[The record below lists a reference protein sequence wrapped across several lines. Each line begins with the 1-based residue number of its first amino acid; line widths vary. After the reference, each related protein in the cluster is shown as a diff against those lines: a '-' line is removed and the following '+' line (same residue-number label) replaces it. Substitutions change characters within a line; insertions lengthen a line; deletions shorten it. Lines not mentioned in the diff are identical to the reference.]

1 MLVRSNERNTVL
13 KKLEEL
19 NSLLRDKKKL
29 KKYFGTDGIRGIP
42 NKNLTKEIV
51 SNVTCS
57 VEDILKPTS
66 VAVILDTR
74 DSSLE
79 ILNWICEGFS
89 ENIEVINYGI
99 LPSGSMPI
107 LLETF
112 GHNLG
117 IIISASHNP
126 SEYNGIKLINENGS
140 KLQDEIEIEI
150 EANIENISLPSAHS
164 SFKESEEGFKV
175 YFEFLNQ
182 ILDFDL
188 TKFDLLIDS
197 ANGSAYKII
206 DELLKDNDSKFKMI
220 ANEPNGENINL
231 ASGATNTENLIKN
244 LKKGEIGAAFDGDA
258 DRLIMVDENGITC
271 NGDVLILLIAKYLS
285 STNQLNNDVVVSTVM
300 SNFGFKT
307 AMEKNNFKNI
317 ETAVGDKYVAEAMLE
332 SNASIGGE
340 QSGHIIIS
348 DKLPVGDGLLTLI
361 YSLKA
366 LSFFK
371 TTLSQFREDNIKEYP
386 QKLINI
392 ELNSM
397 PDIKQL
403 EELDNIARILSE
415 EENLDGRYL
424 IRNSGTE
431 PLLRVLVEAS
441 EEESVKKFSENLVNK
456 IKNFLQTQISFL

>member
-1 MLVRSNERNTVL
+1 M
-13 KKLEEL
+13 
-19 NSLLRDKKKL
+19 

-42 NKNLTKEIV
+42 NKNLTKKIV

-79 ILNWICEGFS
+79 ILDWICEGFS

-99 LPSGSMPI
+99 LPSGSMPV

-150 EANIENISLPSAHS
+150 EANIENTSLPSAHTS
-164 SFKESEEGFKV
+164 YKESEEGFKV

-188 TKFDLLIDS
+188 TNFDLLIDS

-206 DELLKDNDSKFKMI
+206 DELLKDNDSKYKMI

-231 ASGATNTENLIKN
+231 ASGATHTENLIKN

-361 YSLKA
+361 YTLKA

-397 PDIKQL
+397 PDMKQL

-441 EEESVKKFSENLVNK
+441 EDESVEKFSENLVNK
-456 IKNFLQTQISFL
+456 IKNFLQT

>member
-1 MLVRSNERNTVL
+1 
-13 KKLEEL
+13 
-19 NSLLRDKKKL
+19 L

-79 ILNWICEGFS
+79 ILDWICEGFS

-99 LPSGSMPI
+99 LPSGSMPV

-126 SEYNGIKLINENGS
+126 SEYNGIKLIDENGS

-150 EANIENISLPSAHS
+150 EANIENISLPIAHTS
-164 SFKESEEGFKV
+164 YKESEEGFKV

-188 TKFDLLIDS
+188 TNFDLLIDS

-231 ASGATNTENLIKN
+231 ASGATHTENLIKN

-258 DRLIMVDENGITC
+258 DRLIMVDENGIAC

-371 TTLSQFREDNIKEYP
+371 TTLSQFRDDNIKEYP

-397 PDIKQL
+397 PDMNQL
-403 EELDNIARILSE
+403 EELDNIAGILSE

-441 EEESVKKFSENLVNK
+441 EEESVEKFSENLVNK
-456 IKNFLQTQISFL
+456 IKNFLQT

>member
-1 MLVRSNERNTVL
+1 M
-13 KKLEEL
+13 
-19 NSLLRDKKKL
+19 

-79 ILNWICEGFS
+79 ILDWICEGFS

-99 LPSGSMPI
+99 LPSGSMPV

-126 SEYNGIKLINENGS
+126 SEYNGIKLIDENGS

-150 EANIENISLPSAHS
+150 EANIENISLPSAHTS
-164 SFKESEEGFKV
+164 YKESEEGFKV

-188 TKFDLLIDS
+188 TNFDLLIDS

-231 ASGATNTENLIKN
+231 ASGATHTENLIKN

-271 NGDVLILLIAKYLS
+271 NGDVLILLIAKYFS

-441 EEESVKKFSENLVNK
+441 EEESVEKFSENLVNK
-456 IKNFLQTQISFL
+456 IKNFLQT

>member
-1 MLVRSNERNTVL
+1 M
-13 KKLEEL
+13 
-19 NSLLRDKKKL
+19 

-51 SNVTCS
+51 SNVACS

-79 ILNWICEGFS
+79 ILDWICEGFS

-99 LPSGSMPI
+99 LPSGSMPV
-107 LLETF
+107 LLDHF

-126 SEYNGIKLINENGS
+126 SEYNGIKLIDENGS

-150 EANIENISLPSAHS
+150 EANIENISLPSAHTS
-164 SFKESEEGFKV
+164 YKDSEEGFKV

-182 ILDFDL
+182 VLDFDL
-188 TKFDLLIDS
+188 TNFDLLIDS

-206 DELLKDNDSKFKMI
+206 EELLKDNDSKFKMI

-231 ASGATNTENLIKN
+231 ASGATHTENLIKN
-244 LKKGEIGAAFDGDA
+244 LKRGEIGAAFDGDA
-258 DRLIMVDENGITC
+258 DRLIMVDEDGITC
-271 NGDVLILLIAKYLS
+271 NGDIIILLIAKYLS

-307 AMEKNNFKNI
+307 AMEKNNFENI

-361 YSLKA
+361 YSLKS

-371 TTLSQFREDNIKEYP
+371 TTLSQFRVDNIKEYP

-392 ELNSM
+392 ELKNM
-397 PDIKQL
+397 PDVNQL
-403 EELDNIARILSE
+403 KELDNIAKILSE

-441 EEESVKKFSENLVNK
+441 DEESVKKFSENLVNK
-456 IKNFLQTQISFL
+456 IKNFLQT

>member
-1 MLVRSNERNTVL
+1 M
-13 KKLEEL
+13 
-19 NSLLRDKKKL
+19 

-74 DSSLE
+74 HSSLE
-79 ILNWICEGFS
+79 ILDWICEGFS

-99 LPSGSMPI
+99 LPSGSMPV

-150 EANIENISLPSAHS
+150 EANIENISLPSAHTTY
-164 SFKESEEGFKV
+164 KESEEGFKV

-188 TKFDLLIDS
+188 TNFDLLIDS

-231 ASGATNTENLIKN
+231 DSGATHTENLIKN

-348 DKLPVGDGLLTLI
+348 DKLPVGDGLLTFI

-371 TTLSQFREDNIKEYP
+371 ITLSQFREDNIKEYP

-403 EELDNIARILSE
+403 EELDNIGRKLSE

-441 EEESVKKFSENLVNK
+441 EEESVEKFSENLVNK
-456 IKNFLQTQISFL
+456 IKNFLQT

>member
-1 MLVRSNERNTVL
+1 
-13 KKLEEL
+13 
-19 NSLLRDKKKL
+19 L

-79 ILNWICEGFS
+79 ILDWICEGFS

-99 LPSGSMPI
+99 LPSGSMPV

-150 EANIENISLPSAHS
+150 EANIENISLPSAHTTY
-164 SFKESEEGFKV
+164 KESEEGFKV

-188 TKFDLLIDS
+188 TNFDLLIDS

-231 ASGATNTENLIKN
+231 DSGATHTENLIKN

-403 EELDNIARILSE
+403 EELDNIGRKLSE

-441 EEESVKKFSENLVNK
+441 EEESVEKFSENLVNK
-456 IKNFLQTQISFL
+456 IKNFLQT

>member
-1 MLVRSNERNTVL
+1 M
-13 KKLEEL
+13 
-19 NSLLRDKKKL
+19 

-51 SNVTCS
+51 SNVACS

-74 DSSLE
+74 NSSLE
-79 ILNWICEGFS
+79 ILDWICEGFS
-89 ENIEVINYGI
+89 ENIELINYGI
-99 LPSGSMPI
+99 LPSGSMP
-107 LLETF
+107 LLLDHF

-126 SEYNGIKLINENGS
+126 SEYNGIKLIDENGS
-140 KLQDEIEIEI
+140 KLQDEIEIDI
-150 EANIENISLPSAHS
+150 EANIENISLPSAHTS
-164 SFKESEEGFKV
+164 YKDSDEGFKV

-182 ILDFDL
+182 VLDFDL
-188 TKFDLLIDS
+188 TNFNLLIDS

-206 DELLKDNDSKFKMI
+206 EELLKDNDSTFKMI

-231 ASGATNTENLIKN
+231 ASGATHTENLIKK
-244 LKKGEIGAAFDGDA
+244 LKRGEIGAAFDGDA
-258 DRLIMVDENGITC
+258 DRLIMVDEDGITC
-271 NGDVLILLIAKYLS
+271 NGDILILLIAKYLS

-361 YSLKA
+361 YTLKA

-371 TTLSQFREDNIKEYP
+371 TTLSKFRNDNIKEYP
-386 QKLINI
+386 QRLINI
-392 ELNSM
+392 ELNNM
-397 PDIKQL
+397 PDINQL
-403 EELDNIARILSE
+403 EELDNIAKILSE
-415 EENLDGRYL
+415 EKNLDGRYL

-441 EEESVKKFSENLVNK
+441 EEESVKNFSENLVNK
-456 IKNFLQTQISFL
+456 IKNFLQT

>member
-1 MLVRSNERNTVL
+1 
-13 KKLEEL
+13 
-19 NSLLRDKKKL
+19 L

-51 SNVTCS
+51 SNVACS

-79 ILNWICEGFS
+79 ILDWICEGFS

-99 LPSGSMPI
+99 LPSGSMPV
-107 LLETF
+107 LLDQF

-126 SEYNGIKLINENGS
+126 SEYNGIKLIDENGS

-150 EANIENISLPSAHS
+150 EANFTNISLPTAHTS
-164 SFKESEEGFKV
+164 YKDSEEGFKI

-188 TKFDLLIDS
+188 TNFDLLIDS

-206 DELLKDNDSKFKMI
+206 EQLLNDNNSKFKMI
-220 ANEPNGENINL
+220 ANTPNGENINL
-231 ASGATNTENLIKN
+231 NSGATHTENLIKN
-244 LKKGEIGAAFDGDA
+244 LKKEEIGVAFDGDA
-258 DRLIMVDENGITC
+258 DRLIMVDEKGITC

-285 STNQLNNDVVVSTVM
+285 STNQLNNDIVVSTVM
-300 SNFGFKT
+300 SNFGFKI

-332 SNASIGGE
+332 NKASIGGE

-361 YSLKA
+361 YALKA

-386 QKLINI
+386 QKLTNI
-392 ELNSM
+392 ELNNM
-397 PDIKQL
+397 PDINQL
-403 EELDNIARILSE
+403 KELDKIAKILSE

-441 EEESVKKFSENLVNK
+441 EEEFVDKFSEDLVNK
-456 IKNFLQTQISFL
+456 IKNFLQT

>member
-1 MLVRSNERNTVL
+1 M
-13 KKLEEL
+13 
-19 NSLLRDKKKL
+19 

-51 SNVTCS
+51 SNVACS

-79 ILNWICEGFS
+79 ILDWICEGFS

-99 LPSGSMPI
+99 LPSGSMPV
-107 LLETF
+107 LLDQF

-126 SEYNGIKLINENGS
+126 SEYNGIKLIDENGS

-150 EANIENISLPSAHS
+150 EANFTNISLPTAHTS
-164 SFKESEEGFKV
+164 YKDSEEGFKT

-188 TKFDLLIDS
+188 TNFDLLIDS

-206 DELLKDNDSKFKMI
+206 EELLNDNNSKFKMI
-220 ANEPNGENINL
+220 ANTPNGENINL
-231 ASGATNTENLIKN
+231 NSGATHTENLMKN
-244 LKKGEIGAAFDGDA
+244 LKKEEIGVAFDGDA
-258 DRLIMVDENGITC
+258 DRLIMVDEKGITC

-285 STNQLNNDVVVSTVM
+285 STNQLNNDIVVSTVM
-300 SNFGFKT
+300 SNFGFKI

-332 SNASIGGE
+332 NKASIGGE

-361 YSLKA
+361 YALKA

-386 QKLINI
+386 QKLTNI
-392 ELNSM
+392 ELNNM
-397 PDIKQL
+397 PDINQL
-403 EELDNIARILSE
+403 KELDKIAKILSE

-441 EEESVKKFSENLVNK
+441 EKEFVDRFSEDLVNK
-456 IKNFLQTQISFL
+456 IKNFLQT

>member
-1 MLVRSNERNTVL
+1 M
-13 KKLEEL
+13 
-19 NSLLRDKKKL
+19 

-79 ILNWICEGFS
+79 ILDWICEGFS

-99 LPSGSMPI
+99 LPSGSMPV

-150 EANIENISLPSAHS
+150 EANIENISLPSAHTS
-164 SFKESEEGFKV
+164 YKESEEGFKV

-182 ILDFDL
+182 VLDFDL
-188 TKFDLLIDS
+188 TNFDLLIDS

-231 ASGATNTENLIKN
+231 ASGATHTENLIKN

-397 PDIKQL
+397 PDMKQL

-441 EEESVKKFSENLVNK
+441 EEESVEKFSENLVNK
-456 IKNFLQTQISFL
+456 IKNFLQT

>member
-1 MLVRSNERNTVL
+1 M
-13 KKLEEL
+13 
-19 NSLLRDKKKL
+19 

-79 ILNWICEGFS
+79 ILDWISEGFS

-99 LPSGSMPI
+99 LPSGSMPL

-126 SEYNGIKLINENGS
+126 SEYNCIKLIYENGS
-140 KLQDEIEIEI
+140 KFQDQIEIEI
-150 EANIENISLPSAHS
+150 EANIENISLPIAHTS
-164 SFKESEEGFKV
+164 YKESEEGFKV

-188 TKFDLLIDS
+188 TNFDLIIDS

-231 ASGATNTENLIKN
+231 ASGATHTENLIKN

-386 QKLINI
+386 QKLINL

-397 PDIKQL
+397 PNIKQL
-403 EELDNIARILSE
+403 EELGNIAKILSE

-441 EEESVKKFSENLVNK
+441 EEESVEKFSENLVNK
-456 IKNFLQTQISFL
+456 IKNFLQT

>member
-1 MLVRSNERNTVL
+1 
-13 KKLEEL
+13 
-19 NSLLRDKKKL
+19 L

-74 DSSLE
+74 NSSLE
-79 ILNWICEGFS
+79 ILDWICEGFS

-99 LPSGSMPI
+99 LPSGSMPV

-126 SEYNGIKLINENGS
+126 SEYNGIKLIDENGS

-150 EANIENISLPSAHS
+150 EANIENISLPSAS
-164 SFKESEEGFKV
+164 TSYKESEEGFKV

-188 TKFDLLIDS
+188 TNFDLLIDS

-231 ASGATNTENLIKN
+231 ASGATHTENLIKN

-271 NGDVLILLIAKYLS
+271 NGDVLMLLIAKYLS
-285 STNQLNNDVVVSTVM
+285 STNQLNNDVIVSTVM

-348 DKLPVGDGLLTLI
+348 DKLPVGDCLLTLI

-392 ELNSM
+392 ELNTM
-397 PDIKQL
+397 PDTKQL
-403 EELDNIARILSE
+403 EELDNIAKILSE

-431 PLLRVLVEAS
+431 PLLRVLVEAN
-441 EEESVKKFSENLVNK
+441 EEESVKNFSENLVNK
-456 IKNFLQTQISFL
+456 IKNFLQT

>member
-1 MLVRSNERNTVL
+1 M
-13 KKLEEL
+13 
-19 NSLLRDKKKL
+19 

-51 SNVTCS
+51 SNVACS

-79 ILNWICEGFS
+79 ILDWICEGFS

-99 LPSGSMPI
+99 LPSGSMPV

-126 SEYNGIKLINENGS
+126 SEYNGIKLIDENGS

-150 EANIENISLPSAHS
+150 EANIENISLPSAHTS
-164 SFKESEEGFKV
+164 YKESEEGFKV

-188 TKFDLLIDS
+188 TNFDLLIDS

-231 ASGATNTENLIKN
+231 ASGATHTENLIKN

-415 EENLDGRYL
+415 EKNLDGRYL

-441 EEESVKKFSENLVNK
+441 EEESVEKFSENLVNK
-456 IKNFLQTQISFL
+456 IKNFLQT

>member
-1 MLVRSNERNTVL
+1 M
-13 KKLEEL
+13 
-19 NSLLRDKKKL
+19 

-42 NKNLTKEIV
+42 NKNLTKETV

-79 ILNWICEGFS
+79 ILDWICEGFS

-99 LPSGSMPI
+99 LPSGSMPV

-126 SEYNGIKLINENGS
+126 SEYNGIKLIDENGS

-150 EANIENISLPSAHS
+150 ETNIENISLPSVHTS
-164 SFKESEEGFKV
+164 YKESEEGFKV

-188 TKFDLLIDS
+188 TNFNLLIDS

-231 ASGATNTENLIKN
+231 SSGATHTENLIKN

-271 NGDVLILLIAKYLS
+271 NGDILILLIAKYLS

-307 AMEKNNFKNI
+307 AMGKNNFKNI

-441 EEESVKKFSENLVNK
+441 EEDSVEKFSENLANK
-456 IKNFLQTQISFL
+456 IKNFLQT

>member
-1 MLVRSNERNTVL
+1 M
-13 KKLEEL
+13 
-19 NSLLRDKKKL
+19 

-79 ILNWICEGFS
+79 ILDWICEGFS

-99 LPSGSMPI
+99 LPSGSMPV
-107 LLETF
+107 LLGTF

-126 SEYNGIKLINENGS
+126 SEYNGIKLIDENGS

-150 EANIENISLPSAHS
+150 EANIENISLPSAHTS
-164 SFKESEEGFKV
+164 YKESEEGFKV

-188 TKFDLLIDS
+188 TNFELLIDS

-231 ASGATNTENLIKN
+231 ASGATHTENLIKN

-317 ETAVGDKYVAEAMLE
+317 ETSVGDKYVAEAMLE

-392 ELNSM
+392 ELNNM

-441 EEESVKKFSENLVNK
+441 EEESVEKFSENLVNK
-456 IKNFLQTQISFL
+456 IKNFLQT

>member
-1 MLVRSNERNTVL
+1 M
-13 KKLEEL
+13 
-19 NSLLRDKKKL
+19 

-79 ILNWICEGFS
+79 ILDWICDGFS

-99 LPSGSMPI
+99 LPSGSMPV

-126 SEYNGIKLINENGS
+126 SEYNGIKLIDENGS

-150 EANIENISLPSAHS
+150 EANIENISLPSAHTS
-164 SFKESEEGFKV
+164 YKESEEGFKV

-188 TKFDLLIDS
+188 TNFDLLIDS

-231 ASGATNTENLIKN
+231 ASGATHTENLIKN

-441 EEESVKKFSENLVNK
+441 EEESVEKFSENLVNK
-456 IKNFLQTQISFL
+456 IKNFLQT

>member
-1 MLVRSNERNTVL
+1 M
-13 KKLEEL
+13 
-19 NSLLRDKKKL
+19 

-79 ILNWICEGFS
+79 ILDWICEGFS

-99 LPSGSMPI
+99 LPSGSMPV

-126 SEYNGIKLINENGS
+126 SEYNGIKLIDENGS

-150 EANIENISLPSAHS
+150 EANIENISLPIAHTS
-164 SFKESEEGFKV
+164 YKESEEGFKV

-188 TKFDLLIDS
+188 TNFDLLIDS

-231 ASGATNTENLIKN
+231 ASGATHTENLIKN

-441 EEESVKKFSENLVNK
+441 EKESVEKFSENLVNK
-456 IKNFLQTQISFL
+456 IKNFLQT

>member
-1 MLVRSNERNTVL
+1 M
-13 KKLEEL
+13 
-19 NSLLRDKKKL
+19 

-42 NKNLTKEIV
+42 NKNLTKETV

-79 ILNWICEGFS
+79 ILDWICEGFS

-99 LPSGSMPI
+99 LPSGSMPV
-107 LLETF
+107 LLENF

-126 SEYNGIKLINENGS
+126 SEYNGIKLIDENGS

-150 EANIENISLPSAHS
+150 ETNIENISLPSAHTS
-164 SFKESEEGFKV
+164 YKESEEGFKV

-188 TKFDLLIDS
+188 TNFNLLIDS

-231 ASGATNTENLIKN
+231 ASGATHTENLIKN

-271 NGDVLILLIAKYLS
+271 NGDILILLIAKYLS

-300 SNFGFKT
+300 SNFGFKNSI
-307 AMEKNNFKNI
+307 EKNNFKNI

-441 EEESVKKFSENLVNK
+441 EEDSVEKFSENLANK
-456 IKNFLQTQISFL
+456 IKNFLQT

>member
-1 MLVRSNERNTVL
+1 M
-13 KKLEEL
+13 
-19 NSLLRDKKKL
+19 

-79 ILNWICEGFS
+79 ILDWICEGFS

-99 LPSGSMPI
+99 LPSGSMPV

-126 SEYNGIKLINENGS
+126 SEYNGIKLIDENGS

-150 EANIENISLPSAHS
+150 EANIENISLPSAHTS
-164 SFKESEEGFKV
+164 YKESEEGFKV

-188 TKFDLLIDS
+188 TNFDLLIDS

-206 DELLKDNDSKFKMI
+206 DELLKDNVSKFKMI

-231 ASGATNTENLIKN
+231 ASGATHTENLIKN

-371 TTLSQFREDNIKEYP
+371 TTLSQFREDDIKEYP
-386 QKLINI
+386 QKLINL

-441 EEESVKKFSENLVNK
+441 EEESVEKFSENLVNK
-456 IKNFLQTQISFL
+456 IKNFLQT

>member
-1 MLVRSNERNTVL
+1 M
-13 KKLEEL
+13 
-19 NSLLRDKKKL
+19 

-42 NKNLTKEIV
+42 NKNLTKETV

-79 ILNWICEGFS
+79 ILDWICEGFS

-99 LPSGSMPI
+99 LPSGSMPV
-107 LLETF
+107 LLENF

-126 SEYNGIKLINENGS
+126 SEYNGIKLIDENGS

-150 EANIENISLPSAHS
+150 ETNIENISLPSAHTS
-164 SFKESEEGFKV
+164 YKESDDGFKV

-188 TKFDLLIDS
+188 TNFDLLIDS

-231 ASGATNTENLIKN
+231 ASGATHTENLIKN

-271 NGDVLILLIAKYLS
+271 NGDILILLIAKYLS

-424 IRNSGTE
+424 VRNSGTE

-441 EEESVKKFSENLVNK
+441 EEESVEKFSENLVNK
-456 IKNFLQTQISFL
+456 IKNFLQT

>member
-1 MLVRSNERNTVL
+1 M
-13 KKLEEL
+13 
-19 NSLLRDKKKL
+19 

-74 DSSLE
+74 HSSLE
-79 ILNWICEGFS
+79 ILDWICEGFS

-99 LPSGSMPI
+99 LPSGSMPV

-150 EANIENISLPSAHS
+150 EENIENISLPSAHTS
-164 SFKESEEGFKV
+164 HKESEEGFKV

-188 TKFDLLIDS
+188 TNFDLLIDS

-231 ASGATNTENLIKN
+231 ASGATHTENLIKN

-441 EEESVKKFSENLVNK
+441 EEESVEKFSENLVNK
-456 IKNFLQTQISFL
+456 IKNFLQT

>member
-1 MLVRSNERNTVL
+1 M
-13 KKLEEL
+13 
-19 NSLLRDKKKL
+19 

-79 ILNWICEGFS
+79 ILDWICEGFS

-99 LPSGSMPI
+99 LPSGSMPV

-126 SEYNGIKLINENGS
+126 SEYNGIKLIDENGS

-150 EANIENISLPSAHS
+150 EANIENISLPSAHTS
-164 SFKESEEGFKV
+164 HKESEEGFKV

-188 TKFDLLIDS
+188 TNFDLLIDS

-206 DELLKDNDSKFKMI
+206 DELLKDNDSKFKII

-231 ASGATNTENLIKN
+231 ASGATHTENLLKN

-397 PDIKQL
+397 PDMKQL
-403 EELDNIARILSE
+403 EELDNIAKILSE

-441 EEESVKKFSENLVNK
+441 EEESVEKFSENLVNK
-456 IKNFLQTQISFL
+456 IKNFLQT

>member
-1 MLVRSNERNTVL
+1 M
-13 KKLEEL
+13 
-19 NSLLRDKKKL
+19 

-79 ILNWICEGFS
+79 ILDWICEGFS

-99 LPSGSMPI
+99 LPSGSMPV

-126 SEYNGIKLINENGS
+126 SEYNGIKLIDENGS

-150 EANIENISLPSAHS
+150 EANIENISLPSAHTS
-164 SFKESEEGFKV
+164 YKESEEGFKV

-182 ILDFDL
+182 IIDFDL
-188 TKFDLLIDS
+188 TNFDLLIDS

-206 DELLKDNDSKFKMI
+206 DELLKDHDSKFKMI

-231 ASGATNTENLIKN
+231 ASGATHTENLIKN

-403 EELDNIARILSE
+403 EELDKIARVLSE
-415 EENLDGRYL
+415 KENLDGRYL

-441 EEESVKKFSENLVNK
+441 EEESVEKFSENLVNK
-456 IKNFLQTQISFL
+456 IKNFLQT

>member
-1 MLVRSNERNTVL
+1 M
-13 KKLEEL
+13 
-19 NSLLRDKKKL
+19 

-51 SNVTCS
+51 SNVACS
-57 VEDILKPTS
+57 VENILQPTS

-79 ILNWICEGFS
+79 ILDWICEGFS

-107 LLETF
+107 LLNQF

-126 SEYNGIKLINENGS
+126 SEYNGIKLIDENGS

-150 EANIENISLPSAHS
+150 EANFTNISLPTAHTS
-164 SFKESEEGFKV
+164 YKDSEEGFKI

-188 TKFDLLIDS
+188 TNFDLLIDS

-206 DELLKDNDSKFKMI
+206 EQLLNDNNSKFKMI
-220 ANEPNGENINL
+220 ANTPNGENINL
-231 ASGATNTENLIKN
+231 NSGATHTENLIKN
-244 LKKGEIGAAFDGDA
+244 LKKEEIGVAFDGDA
-258 DRLIMVDENGITC
+258 DRLIMVDEKGITC

-285 STNQLNNDVVVSTVM
+285 STNQLNNDIVVSTVM
-300 SNFGFKT
+300 SNFGFKI

-332 SNASIGGE
+332 NKASIGGE

-361 YSLKA
+361 YALKA

-386 QKLINI
+386 QKLTNI
-392 ELNSM
+392 ELNNM
-397 PDIKQL
+397 PDINQL
-403 EELDNIARILSE
+403 KELDKIAKILSE

-456 IKNFLQTQISFL
+456 IKNFLQT

>member
-1 MLVRSNERNTVL
+1 M
-13 KKLEEL
+13 
-19 NSLLRDKKKL
+19 

-51 SNVTCS
+51 SNVACS

-79 ILNWICEGFS
+79 ILDWICEGFS
-89 ENIEVINYGI
+89 ENIEVINYGV
-99 LPSGSMPI
+99 LPSGSMPV

-126 SEYNGIKLINENGS
+126 SEYNGIKLIDENGS

-150 EANIENISLPSAHS
+150 EANIENISLPSAHTS
-164 SFKESEEGFKV
+164 YKESEEGFKV

-188 TKFDLLIDS
+188 TNFDLLIDS

-231 ASGATNTENLIKN
+231 ASGATHTENLIKN

-397 PDIKQL
+397 PDMKQL

-415 EENLDGRYL
+415 EKNLDGRYL

-441 EEESVKKFSENLVNK
+441 EEESVEKFSENLVNK
-456 IKNFLQTQISFL
+456 IKNFLQT

>member
-1 MLVRSNERNTVL
+1 M
-13 KKLEEL
+13 
-19 NSLLRDKKKL
+19 

-79 ILNWICEGFS
+79 ILDWICEGFS

-99 LPSGSMPI
+99 LPSGSMPV

-126 SEYNGIKLINENGS
+126 SEYNGIKLIDENGS

-150 EANIENISLPSAHS
+150 EANIENISLPSAHTS
-164 SFKESEEGFKV
+164 YKESEEGFKV

-188 TKFDLLIDS
+188 TNFDLLIDS

-206 DELLKDNDSKFKMI
+206 DELLKDNNSKFKMI
-220 ANEPNGENINL
+220 ANEPNGKNINL
-231 ASGATNTENLIKN
+231 ASGATHTENLIKN

-258 DRLIMVDENGITC
+258 DRLIMVDEKGITC

-441 EEESVKKFSENLVNK
+441 EEESVEKFSENLVNK
-456 IKNFLQTQISFL
+456 IKNFLQT